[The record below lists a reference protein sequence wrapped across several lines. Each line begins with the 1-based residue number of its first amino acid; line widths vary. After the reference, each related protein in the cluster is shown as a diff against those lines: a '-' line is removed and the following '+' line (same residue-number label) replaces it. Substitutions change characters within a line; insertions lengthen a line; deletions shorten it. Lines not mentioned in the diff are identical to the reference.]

1 MSIGRAESVGRCG
14 GHVHSA
20 QPPARPPR
28 NLSSGLL
35 DPWGAARRGRRDF
48 LGCHDKGECNGDVG
62 AAGADG
68 AYAVGA
74 FHELAEGIRQAALD
88 PVPDHNAGAE
98 RG

>member
-1 MSIGRAESVGRCG
+1 MSIGRVVRRACPLGATTERAHPGN
-14 GHVHSA
+14 
-20 QPPARPPR
+20 RP
-28 NLSSGLL
+28 SGLL
-35 DPWGAARRGRRDF
+35 HAWGAARRGRRDF
-48 LGCHDKGECNGDVG
+48 LGRHDKGEGNDDVG

>member
-1 MSIGRAESVGRCG
+1 VRRACPLG
-14 GHVHSA
+14 A
-20 QPPARPPR
+20 TTDAPTPARP
-28 NLSSGLL
+28 SGPLH
-35 DPWGAARRGRRDF
+35 PWGAARRGRRDF
-48 LGCHDKGECNGDVG
+48 LGCHDKGECDDDVG